1 MNNGKESVKISRASN
16 MSLCI
21 FTSRV
26 ATYHFSN
33 HMETCDC
40 DARCELDLESLND
53 IDSCCIIRDSS
64 NMN

>member
-1 MNNGKESVKISRASN
+1 
-16 MSLCI
+16 MSLCN

-33 HMETCDC
+33 QKETCDC